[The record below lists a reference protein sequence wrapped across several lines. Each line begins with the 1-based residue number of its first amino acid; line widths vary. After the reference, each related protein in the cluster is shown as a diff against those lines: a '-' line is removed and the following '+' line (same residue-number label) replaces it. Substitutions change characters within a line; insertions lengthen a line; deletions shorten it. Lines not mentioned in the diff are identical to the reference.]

1 MKITV
6 ELTPDMEA
14 VLRENVARR
23 DGAAIR
29 SMLATLLTPTVE
41 ALLQQN
47 PPEPD
52 DAEYE
57 ALADQL
63 ADQLVAF
70 QGADAPPLLDYA
82 VSREGID
89 AEHP

>member
-14 VLRENVARR
+14 VLREKVARR

-41 ALLQQN
+41 ALLQQH
-47 PPEPD
+47 PAEPN
-52 DAEYE
+52 DAAFE

-63 ADQLVAF
+63 ADQLVAL
-70 QGADAPPLLDYA
+70 QGANAPPLSDYA
-82 VSREGID
+82 VSREGIY
-89 AEHP
+89 EEPP